1 MPASLPIDSFDAIAL
16 PARAWPP
23 AAGPAPA
30 ELAERELAQAIR
42 EYQVRSGRMF
52 PTWSEVLEVLRA
64 LGYRRPGE
72 GLPA

>member
-16 PARAWPP
+16 PARACPP
-23 AAGPAPA
+23 AADLAA
-30 ELAERELAQAIR
+30 VAERELAQAIR